1 MTDGEL
7 GKSRVPPLETLAQ
20 AEQIVARQ
28 AAELARLQRR
38 LADERFAEELRQ
50 ALTLAAVAGTI
61 AAPMS
66 HGRLLEMIVMTAA
79 HVISSQAAAL
89 FLIDPNT
96 EELVFEVAL
105 GQQAADVKKF
115 RVPLGQGI
123 AGLVAVTG
131 QPMAVTDAHD
141 DPRQAADIAQ
151 AVRYVPK
158 TILCVPLVYNDQVI
172 GVLELLDKKSG
183 ESFDPTDIETLGL
196 FANQAAVAIEQS
208 RTHRN
213 LATLISNV
221 LDSFATRPEEQRTT
235 LKSGAYD
242 FARHMQEDD
251 VTYKQALDLAQLV
264 QSITQQ
270 GEREYSTCRILLQ
283 GFADYLRAQV
293 QDTQQLGVFG

>member
-1 MTDGEL
+1 MTNGEI
-7 GKSRVPPLETLAQ
+7 GTSRLPPLETLAQ

-28 AAELARLQRR
+28 AAELVRLQRR
-38 LADERFAEELRQ
+38 LADERFAEDLRQ

-66 HGRLLEMIVMTAA
+66 HGQLLEMIVMTAA

-89 FLIDPNT
+89 FLIDPST

-131 QPMAVTDAHD
+131 QPMAVTDAQD
-141 DPRQAADIAQ
+141 DARQAADIAQ

-158 TILCVPLVYNDQVI
+158 TILCVPLIYNDQVI
-172 GVLELLDKKSG
+172 GVLELLDKKTG
-183 ESFDPTDIETLGL
+183 ESFDPSDIEILGL

-213 LATLISNV
+213 LATLIGDV
-221 LDSFATRPEEQRTT
+221 LDSFANLPDQQRSV
-235 LKSGAYD
+235 LKSGAQD
-242 FARHMQEDD
+242 FALHMQEEDT
-251 VTYKQALDLAQLV
+251 TYRQALDLAQLV
-264 QSITQQ
+264 QSISRQ
-270 GEREYSTCRILLQ
+270 GEREYNTCRVLLQ
-283 GFADYLRAQV
+283 GFADYLHAQV
-293 QDTQQLGVFG
+293 KDTEQLGVFG